1 MTLDLPI
8 FNANY
13 SLDRHFELLK
23 KKSIVLKEESH
34 NQEKI
39 FQNTAKYVHRRDNGK
54 KGAFW
59 KSVREFLCVA
69 DKVQHEQLSS
79 AGHLTAEQGY
89 EISLNAVDPVAGR
102 FSGIGQRG
110 NRGPH
115 VRLGVRVKVAQW
127 AHEHFPVQ

>member
-54 KGAFW
+54 KGAF
-59 KSVREFLCVA
+59 
-69 DKVQHEQLSS
+69 
-79 AGHLTAEQGY
+79 
-89 EISLNAVDPVAGR
+89 
-102 FSGIGQRG
+102 
-110 NRGPH
+110 
-115 VRLGVRVKVAQW
+115 
-127 AHEHFPVQ
+127 